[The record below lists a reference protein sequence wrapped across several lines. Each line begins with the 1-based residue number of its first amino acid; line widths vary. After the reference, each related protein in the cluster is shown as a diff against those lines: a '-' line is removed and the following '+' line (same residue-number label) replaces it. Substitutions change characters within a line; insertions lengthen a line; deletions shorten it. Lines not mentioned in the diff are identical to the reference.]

1 MGRKLTRT
9 VVRYALYGAVVGV
22 IFPAVATVIDI
33 WVRGMPL
40 DLISVLIVQVT
51 QPLHWI
57 IDSAPLVLG
66 VTGALIGFRQEALE
80 QLNRDLTQAVAVQTS
95 ELANANEALR
105 TRAAQLELIV
115 RIVRRVS
122 AILDR
127 RELVSSVVS
136 IIGDTLDYYHVHVY
150 LFDDQ
155 RQSLVLN
162 AGTGEAGLQMAL
174 QGHRIAPGKGLVGRA
189 AESNLAVVVPDVSK
203 DRTWL
208 PNPLLPGTRAEVAVP
223 IRRGETVLGVLD
235 VQHDVVGGLGQQD
248 AQVLQTIADQ
258 IAVALENAQLYEKT
272 HRLADKEILLNS
284 ITQKIQDTT
293 DIDDAMRVAVRELG
307 WALNGRQ
314 TRVRLLP
321 EEMPEGETT

>member
-1 MGRKLTRT
+1 MRRKLTRT
-9 VVRYALYGAVVGV
+9 VVRYALYGAIVGV
-22 IFPAVATVIDI
+22 IFPAMATVIDI
-33 WVRGMPL
+33 YVRGMPM
-40 DLISVLIVQVT
+40 DPISALIVQVT

-66 VTGALIGFRQEALE
+66 LTGVLIGIRQEALE

-136 IIGDTLDYYHVHVY
+136 IIGDALDYYHVHVY
-150 LFDDQ
+150 LFDEQ

-203 DRTWL
+203 DRSWL
-208 PNPLLPGTRAEVAVP
+208 PNPLLPDTRAEVAVP

-235 VQHDVVGGLGQQD
+235 VQHDVSGGLGQQD

-258 IAVALENAQLYEKT
+258 IAVALENALLYERT
-272 HRLADKEILLNS
+272 QRLADKEMLLNS

-293 DIDDAMRVAVRELG
+293 DMEDAMRVAVRELG
-307 WALNGRQ
+307 WALNGREA
-314 TRVRLLP
+314 RVRLLP
-321 EEMPEGETT
+321 EEMPEGETR